1 MHTRWKVCFVKMA
14 VKSCMQRHS
23 LITESLN
30 RHSPHTQQL
39 LQFHCNK
46 QFSLAFVNN
55 TCIGQKHLKQVW
67 LWQVEL
73 DLQQA
78 HTYREGERW
87 DPILTHPKS
96 SDMSLERVHPIAAR
110 MTITIDVQM
119 HIWQASYR
127 ACLCHHHHHHHHA
140 WSSCMLSTIS
150 IIHHLAWA
158 LKKGCMQVEHTK
170 KHHHQIN
177 LRCPTHSCFHRYIC
191 MPMQSS

>member
-14 VKSCMQRHS
+14 VNNCMQRHS

-39 LQFHCNK
+39 IHSIATSNSVWHSLTIHALGRSTWSRSGFGWWWTCNK
-46 QFSLAFVNN
+46 
-55 TCIGQKHLKQVW
+55 
-67 LWQVEL
+67 
-73 DLQQA
+73 
-78 HTYREGERW
+78 HTHIEREKLRW

-127 ACLCHHHHHHHHA
+127 ACLHHHHHHHDAVQH
-140 WSSCMLSTIS
+140 LHHHL
-150 IIHHLAWA
+150 HHLAWA

-170 KHHHQIN
+170 NTTTNQ
-177 LRCPTHSCFHRYIC
+177 LEMPHS
-191 MPMQSS
+191 